1 MLAPTTAGSNR
12 MRVLTSK
19 WVVAASLSSNPLD
32 VAAPGRARMRY
43 PLPPTHSKPGGLTRR
58 MVAHPLASRRWTARR
73 AAVISAGW
81 ACDAND

>member
-73 AAVISAGW
+73 AAVISARVGVRRK
-81 ACDAND
+81 